1 MLEHTGPRSTAQVVL
16 VTNASGL
23 RLSVQGEDKPVHST
37 LINISSPYQFQN
49 RHISNRVVFVEA
61 SKRLTEKEED
71 NIMLIT

>member
-49 RHISNRVVFVEA
+49 RHESHHIR
-61 SKRLTEKEED
+61 
-71 NIMLIT
+71 